1 MGTSIIANGLNT
13 LVKNTA
19 KLVGK
24 MQIGINKILWGVNNK
39 QPSMAVNVSDSTTRT
54 FQQDGQLESES
65 TSTKYAFTQKTPAPT
80 PPGKGENLLTAGL
93 FNALDIL
100 AELDLCNII
109 ASLTDMINIKK
120 KPRNPPNGPWR
131 PPASTLY
138 YIQDQCG
145 EIRKFIDKYLAY
157 PNEFIGSYLG
167 VGPNAKPPAPPQ
179 TNLQAAAAQATG
191 KDTPPSQGGT
201 AVQKYN
207 MYFLMQSIKDLTDT
221 FTGPNSIFSAEE
233 QTLLS
238 SVPGLGGCLNFLD
251 DFTGIVNKYS
261 DYRNIPNEDL
271 QKLINKINQ
280 VRSICVTIENLDFKS
295 ALSLVANYLG
305 VNVREE
311 IQKLSDFLNPTRIIP
326 TLKEI
331 NNSIRGFIK
340 IGQQVQGMLSLGQFI
355 IKIALV
361 FTKVFR
367 FVIQFITNAP
377 IPAMGVDTGT
387 ISRLESAK
395 FKAKDETNG
404 VDRVLRAV
412 NALLSV
418 LLLFIRYLV
427 TNANELLVRLDRI
440 LTNLQVC
447 EAVKD
452 SDVLAELQETRQALV
467 DLRDQLLTYL
477 DEYDSK
483 TNPNTAVFG
492 IYDIRII
499 DEEITDREIT
509 NRRRRGV
516 ALAPDGQVV
525 VQSDLTFATN
535 PAVIIGEVQQKLLA
549 LGLIST
555 GQGILDAA
563 TLDTVAQ
570 SINYLNS
577 NDIAE
582 NDLNIDASAKDS
594 ASVVQAMNISDFL
607 GSLPGGAQFKQ
618 KSQSTTAVYAA
629 NAQDQVK
636 NQKDGGTRTN
646 PTR

>member
-1 MGTSIIANGLNT
+1 MAGTSLIARPLIK

-24 MQIGINKILWGVNNK
+24 LQVGINKILWGVNNQ
-39 QPSMAVNVSDSTTRT
+39 QPSVARASERITDSRVS
-54 FQQDGQLESES
+54 
-65 TSTKYAFTQKTPAPT
+65 YNFTQSTPAPK
-80 PPGKGENLLTAGL
+80 PPGQGENLLTAGL
-93 FNALDIL
+93 FNALDLL
-100 AELDLCNII
+100 ADLDLCNII

-120 KPRNPPNGPWR
+120 KPRPAPPWQ
-131 PPASTLY
+131 PPASYLY

-145 EIRKFIDKYLAY
+145 EIRRFIDKYLAY

-167 VGPNAKPPAPPQ
+167 VGPNALPPQ
-179 TNLQAAAAQATG
+179 EALDKTG
-191 KDTPPSQGGT
+191 APIQGGT

-207 MYFLMQSIKDLTDT
+207 IYFLMQSIKDLTDT

-238 SVPGLGGCLNFLD
+238 SVPGLGGALNFLD
-251 DFTGIVNKYS
+251 DFTGIINKYS
-261 DYRNIPNEDL
+261 DYRNIPNEEL

-280 VRSICVTIENLDFKS
+280 VRSVCVTIENLDFKS
-295 ALSLVANYLG
+295 ALALAGNLLG

-311 IQKLSDFLNPTRIIP
+311 IQKLSDFLNPTQIIP

-340 IGQQVQGMLSLGQFI
+340 IGKQVQGILSLGQFV

-361 FTKVFR
+361 FNKVFK
-367 FVIQFITNAP
+367 FVIQFISFSP
-377 IPAMGVDTGT
+377 VPAVSQTTGT

-395 FKAKDETNG
+395 NAAKDETQG
-404 VDRVLRAV
+404 VDRILKAV

-440 LTNLQVC
+440 LTNLQGC

-452 SDVLAELQETRQALV
+452 SDVIAELQETRQALV
-467 DLRDQLLTYL
+467 DLREQLLTYL
-477 DEYDSK
+477 IDYDSK
-483 TNPNTAVFG
+483 TNPDTAAFG

-499 DEEITDREIT
+499 DEEVTDREIT

-535 PAVIIGEVQQKLLA
+535 PKVIIGEVQQKLLA
-549 LGLIST
+549 LGLVST
-555 GQGILDAA
+555 GQGLIDAA

-570 SINYLNS
+570 SINFLNS

-582 NDLNIDASAKDS
+582 NDLNINVSAQDN
-594 ASVVQAMNISDFL
+594 ASVVQEMNISDFL
-607 GSLPGGAQFKQ
+607 SSLPGGEQFKQ
-618 KSQSTTAVYAA
+618 KSQSTTAKYAT
-629 NAQDQVK
+629 NAQEQVK
-636 NQKDGGTRTN
+636 AQKDAGPGTN

>member
-1 MGTSIIANGLNT
+1 MAGTSLIARPLIK

-24 MQIGINKILWGVNNK
+24 LQVGINKILWGVNNQ
-39 QPSMAVNVSDSTTRT
+39 QPSVGRVSERITNSKV
-54 FQQDGQLESES
+54 S
-65 TSTKYAFTQKTPAPT
+65 YNFTQNTPAPK
-80 PPGKGENLLTAGL
+80 PPGQGENLLTAGL
-93 FNALDIL
+93 FNALDLL

-120 KPRNPPNGPWR
+120 KPRPAPPWQ
-131 PPASTLY
+131 PPASYLY

-167 VGPNAKPPAPPQ
+167 VGPNALPPQ
-179 TNLQAAAAQATG
+179 EALDKTG
-191 KDTPPSQGGT
+191 APVQGGT

-207 MYFLMQSIKDLTDT
+207 IYFLMQSIKDLTDT

-238 SVPGLGGCLNFLD
+238 SVPGLGGALNFLD
-251 DFTGIVNKYS
+251 DFTGIINKYS
-261 DYRNIPNEDL
+261 DYRNIPNEEL

-280 VRSICVTIENLDFKS
+280 VRSVCVTIENLDFKS
-295 ALSLVANYLG
+295 ALALAGNLLG

-311 IQKLSDFLNPTRIIP
+311 IQKLSDFLNPTQIIP

-340 IGQQVQGMLSLGQFI
+340 IGRQVQGILSLGQFI

-361 FTKVFR
+361 FNKVFK
-367 FVIQFITNAP
+367 FVIQFISFAP
-377 IPAMGVDTGT
+377 IPAVSQTTGT

-395 FKAKDETNG
+395 NAAKDETQG
-404 VDRVLRAV
+404 VDRILKAV

-427 TNANELLVRLDRI
+427 TNANELLIRLDRI
-440 LTNLQVC
+440 LTNLEVC

-452 SDVLAELQETRQALV
+452 SDVLAELQETRRALI
-467 DLRDQLLTYL
+467 DLRNQLLTYL
-477 DEYDSK
+477 NDYDSK
-483 TNPNTAVFG
+483 TDPDTAVFG
-492 IYDIRII
+492 VYSIRII
-499 DEEITDREIT
+499 DEEVTDREIT

-516 ALAPDGQVV
+516 ALAPDGQIVT
-525 VQSDLTFATN
+525 QSDLTFATN
-535 PAVIIGEVQQKLLA
+535 PRVIIGEVQQRLLA
-549 LGLIST
+549 LGLVST
-555 GQGILDAA
+555 GQGLLDVA
-563 TLDTVAQ
+563 TLDTVAE
-570 SINYLNS
+570 SINFLNS

-582 NDLNIDASAKDS
+582 NDLNINASAQDS
-594 ASVVQAMNISDFL
+594 ASVVQDMNISDFL
-607 GSLPGGAQFKQ
+607 SNLPGGEQFKA
-618 KSQSTTAVYAA
+618 KSRSTTTGYAA

-636 NQKDGGTRTN
+636 KQKDGGAGAN

>member
-1 MGTSIIANGLNT
+1 MATSVIARPLIK

-24 MQIGINKILWGVNNK
+24 MQIGINKILWGVNNQ
-39 QPSMAVNVSDSTTRT
+39 QPSVAKA
-54 FQQDGQLESES
+54 SERI
-65 TSTKYAFTQKTPAPT
+65 TNYKVGYNFTQTTPAPK
-80 PPGKGENLLTAGL
+80 PAGQGENLLTAGL
-93 FNALDIL
+93 FNALDLL

-120 KPRNPPNGPWR
+120 KPRNPPNGPWQ
-131 PPASTLY
+131 PPASYLY
-138 YIQDQCG
+138 YIQDKCG

-167 VGPNAKPPAPPQ
+167 VGPNALPPQ
-179 TNLQAAAAQATG
+179 EAVDKTG
-191 KDTPPSQGGT
+191 APIQGGT

-221 FTGPNSIFSAEE
+221 FTGPQSIFSAEE

-251 DFTGIVNKYS
+251 DFTGTINKYS

-280 VRSICVTIENLDFKS
+280 VRSVCVTIENLDFKS
-295 ALSLVANYLG
+295 ALALAANFLG

-311 IQKLSDFLNPTRIIP
+311 IQKLSDFLNPTQLIP

-331 NNSIRGFIK
+331 NNSVRGFIK
-340 IGQQVQGMLSLGQFI
+340 IGQQIQGMLSLGQFV

-361 FTKVFR
+361 FNKVFK
-367 FVIQFITNAP
+367 FVIKFITFAP
-377 IPAMGVDTGT
+377 IPAVSQTTGT

-395 FKAKDETNG
+395 FAAKDETGG
-404 VDRVLRAV
+404 VDRILKAV

-427 TNANELLVRLDRI
+427 TNANELLIRLDRI
-440 LTNLQVC
+440 LTNLEVC
-447 EAVKD
+447 EAMKD

-467 DLRDQLLTYL
+467 VLRDELLTYL
-477 DEYDSK
+477 NDYDSK
-483 TNPNTAVFG
+483 TDPDTAMFG
-492 IYDIRII
+492 KYDIRII
-499 DEEITDREIT
+499 DEEVTDREVT
-509 NRRRRGV
+509 NKRRRGV
-516 ALAPDGQVV
+516 ALAPDGQIVT
-525 VQSDLTFATN
+525 QSDLTFATN
-535 PAVIIGEVQQKLLA
+535 SAVIIGEVQQKLLA
-549 LGLIST
+549 LGLVST
-555 GQGILDAA
+555 GQGIIDAA

-570 SINYLNS
+570 SINFLSS

-582 NDLNIDASAKDS
+582 NDLNIGASVEASATI
-594 ASVVQAMNISDFL
+594 AQEVNIDDFL
-607 GSLPGGAQFKQ
+607 SSLPGGEKFKQ
-618 KSQSTTAVYAA
+618 NSRETTTGYATNAGNQVAKEKSNTSSRSFAERLRGR
-629 NAQDQVK
+629 K
-636 NQKDGGTRTN
+636 NT
-646 PTR
+646 

>member
-1 MGTSIIANGLNT
+1 MAGTSNIARPLIT
-13 LVKNTA
+13 LVRNTA

-24 MQIGINKILWGVNNK
+24 LQVGINKILWGANNQ
-39 QPSMAVNVSDSTTRT
+39 QPSVGRVSERITDSKV
-54 FQQDGQLESES
+54 G
-65 TSTKYAFTQKTPAPT
+65 YNFTQKTPDPK
-80 PPGKGENLLTAGL
+80 PPGKGQNLLTAGL
-93 FNALDIL
+93 FNALDLL

-120 KPRNPPNGPWR
+120 KPRNPPNGPWP
-131 PPASTLY
+131 PPAGVLY

-167 VGPNAKPPAPPQ
+167 VGPNTLPPQ
-179 TNLQAAAAQATG
+179 EALDKTG
-191 KDTPPSQGGT
+191 APIQGGT

-221 FTGPNSIFSAEE
+221 FTGPQSIFSAEE

-251 DFTGIVNKYS
+251 DFTGTINKYS

-280 VRSICVTIENLDFKS
+280 VRSICVTVESLDFKS
-295 ALSLVANYLG
+295 GLALAGNFLG
-305 VNVREE
+305 ANVRAE
-311 IQKLSDFLNPTRIIP
+311 IQKLSDFLNPAQIIP

-340 IGQQVQGMLSLGQFI
+340 IGQQVQGILSLGQFI

-361 FTKVFR
+361 FNKVFK
-367 FVIQFITNAP
+367 FVIQFISFAP
-377 IPAMGVDTGT
+377 IPAVSQTTGT

-395 FKAKDETNG
+395 NAAKDETQG
-404 VDRVLRAV
+404 VDRVLKAV

-418 LLLFIRYLV
+418 IVLFIRYLV
-427 TNANELLVRLDRI
+427 TNANEALVRLDII
-440 LTNLQVC
+440 LTNLEVC

-452 SDVLAELQETRQALV
+452 SDVLAELQTTRGALV
-467 DLRDQLLTYL
+467 DLRDELLIYL
-477 DEYDSK
+477 NEYDSK
-483 TNPNTAVFG
+483 TNPDTAMFG
-492 IYDIRII
+492 VYDIRIV
-499 DEEITDREIT
+499 DEEITDKEIT
-509 NRRRRGV
+509 NKRRRGI
-516 ALAPDGQVV
+516 ALAPDGQLVT
-525 VQSDLTFATN
+525 QSDLTFATN

-549 LGLIST
+549 LGLVST
-555 GQGILDAA
+555 GQGLLDAA

-570 SINYLNS
+570 SINFLNS

-582 NDLNIDASAKDS
+582 NDLNINASAQDAAS
-594 ASVVQAMNISDFL
+594 AAQDMNISSFL
-607 GSLPGGAQFKQ
+607 SSLPGGDQFKQ
-618 KSQSTTAVYAA
+618 KSRSTTAEYATS
-629 NAQDQVK
+629 AQNKVK
-636 NQKDGGTRTN
+636 AQKSGGTGTN
-646 PTR
+646 PTK

>member
-1 MGTSIIANGLNT
+1 MAGTSLIARPLIK

-24 MQIGINKILWGVNNK
+24 LQVGINKILWGVNNQ
-39 QPSMAVNVSDSTTRT
+39 QPSVGRASERITDSRVS
-54 FQQDGQLESES
+54 
-65 TSTKYAFTQKTPAPT
+65 YNFTQKTPTPK
-80 PPGKGENLLTAGL
+80 PPGQGENLLTAGL
-93 FNALDIL
+93 FNALDLL

-120 KPRNPPNGPWR
+120 KPRPAPPWQ
-131 PPASTLY
+131 PPASYLY

-167 VGPNAKPPAPPQ
+167 VGPNALPPQ
-179 TNLQAAAAQATG
+179 EALDKTG
-191 KDTPPSQGGT
+191 APVQGGT

-207 MYFLMQSIKDLTDT
+207 IYFLMQSIKDLTDT

-238 SVPGLGGCLNFLD
+238 SVPGLGGALNFLD
-251 DFTGIVNKYS
+251 DFTGIINKYS
-261 DYRNIPNEDL
+261 DYRNIPNEEL

-280 VRSICVTIENLDFKS
+280 VRSVCVTIENLDFKS
-295 ALSLVANYLG
+295 ALALAGNFLG

-311 IQKLSDFLNPTRIIP
+311 IQKLSDFLNPAQLIP

-340 IGQQVQGMLSLGQFI
+340 IGKQVQGILSLGQFV
-355 IKIALV
+355 IKIALL
-361 FTKVFR
+361 FNKVFK
-367 FVIQFITNAP
+367 FVIQFISFSP
-377 IPAMGVDTGT
+377 IPAVSQTTGT

-395 FKAKDETNG
+395 NAAKDETQG
-404 VDRVLRAV
+404 VDRILKAV

-440 LTNLQVC
+440 LTNLEVC
-447 EAVKD
+447 EAMKD

-467 DLRDQLLTYL
+467 VLRDELLTYL
-477 DEYDSK
+477 VDYDSK
-483 TNPNTAVFG
+483 TNPDTARFG
-492 IYDIRII
+492 VYDIRII
-499 DEEITDREIT
+499 EEELTDREVT
-509 NRRRRGV
+509 NKRRRGV

-525 VQSDLTFATN
+525 TQSDLTFATN

-549 LGLIST
+549 LGLVST
-555 GQGILDAA
+555 GQGLIDAA

-570 SINYLNS
+570 SINFLDS

-582 NDLNIDASAKDS
+582 NDLNIGTSVQGSATVAQD
-594 ASVVQAMNISDFL
+594 VNINDFL
-607 GSLPGGAQFKQ
+607 GSLPGGEQFKQ
-618 KSQSTTAVYAA
+618 KSRSTTAGYA
-629 NAQDQVK
+629 
-636 NQKDGGTRTN
+636 KDGQTQVAKEKSNTSSPSFLDRLKGRKN
-646 PTR
+646 N

>member
-1 MGTSIIANGLNT
+1 MSSVIAKPLT
-13 LVKNTA
+13 KLVKNTA

-24 MQIGINKILWGVNNK
+24 LQIGINKILWGVNNQ
-39 QPSMAVNVSDSTTRT
+39 QPSVGKVSERITNSKVSYN
-54 FQQDGQLESES
+54 FP
-65 TSTKYAFTQKTPAPT
+65 QKTP
-80 PPGKGENLLTAGL
+80 PPKPAGQGENLLTAGL
-93 FNALDIL
+93 FNALDLL

-109 ASLTDMINIKK
+109 ASLTDMINLKK
-120 KPRNPPNGPWR
+120 KPRNPPNGPWQ
-131 PPASTLY
+131 PPASYLY
-138 YIQDQCG
+138 YIQDRCG

-167 VGPNAKPPAPPQ
+167 VGPNALPPQ
-179 TNLQAAAAQATG
+179 QALDETG
-191 KDTPPSQGGT
+191 APVQGGS

-238 SVPGLGGCLNFLD
+238 NVPGLGGCLNFLD
-251 DFTGIVNKYS
+251 DFTGTINKYS

-271 QKLINKINQ
+271 QKLINKINE

-295 ALSLVANYLG
+295 ALSLAANFLG
-305 VNVREE
+305 VDVRAE
-311 IQKLSDFLNPTRIIP
+311 IQKLSDFLNPTQIIP

-340 IGQQVQGMLSLGQFI
+340 IGQQIQGMLSLGQFV

-361 FTKVFR
+361 FNKVFK
-367 FVIQFITNAP
+367 FIIEFISFLP
-377 IPAMGVDTGT
+377 IPALSQTTGN

-395 FKAKDETNG
+395 SKAKDETDG
-404 VDRVLRAV
+404 VTRVLKAV

-440 LTNLQVC
+440 LTNLEGC

-477 DEYDSK
+477 NDYDSK
-483 TNPNTAVFG
+483 TDPDTARFG

-499 DEEITDREIT
+499 DEELTDREIT

-525 VQSDLTFATN
+525 TQSDLTFATN

-549 LGLIST
+549 LGLVST

-570 SINYLNS
+570 SINFLDS

-582 NDLNIDASAKDS
+582 NDLNINVSAENS
-594 ASVVQAMNISDFL
+594 ATVMQDMNIGDFL
-607 GSLPGGAQFKQ
+607 GSLPGGEQFKQ
-618 KSQSTTAVYAA
+618 KSRSTTAGYAKEG
-629 NAQDQVK
+629 QTQVAK
-636 NQKDGGTRTN
+636 EKSKSPFTN
-646 PTR
+646 PLDRLKERKNK

>member
-1 MGTSIIANGLNT
+1 MATSVIARPLIT

-24 MQIGINKILWGVNNK
+24 MQVGINKILWGVNNQ
-39 QPSMAVNVSDSTTRT
+39 QPSVAKA
-54 FQQDGQLESES
+54 SERI
-65 TSTKYAFTQKTPAPT
+65 TNYKVGYNFTQETPAPR
-80 PPGKGENLLTAGL
+80 PAGQGENLLTAGL
-93 FNALDIL
+93 FNALDLL

-120 KPRNPPNGPWR
+120 KPRPAPPWQ
-131 PPASTLY
+131 PPASYLY

-167 VGPNAKPPAPPQ
+167 VGPNALPPREAVDKTGAPI
-179 TNLQAAAAQATG
+179 
-191 KDTPPSQGGT
+191 QGGT

-233 QTLLS
+233 QTILS

-280 VRSICVTIENLDFKS
+280 VRSICVTVENLDFKS
-295 ALSLVANYLG
+295 ALALAGNFLG

-311 IQKLSDFLNPTRIIP
+311 IQKLSDFLNPTQLIP

-331 NNSIRGFIK
+331 NNSVRGFIK
-340 IGQQVQGMLSLGQFI
+340 IGRQIQGMLSLGQFV

-361 FTKVFR
+361 FNKVFK
-367 FVIQFITNAP
+367 FVIKFITFAP
-377 IPAMGVDTGT
+377 IPAVSQTTGT

-395 FKAKDETNG
+395 FAAKDETGG
-404 VDRVLRAV
+404 VDRILKAV

-427 TNANELLVRLDRI
+427 TNANELLIRLDRI
-440 LTNLQVC
+440 LTNLEVC
-447 EAVKD
+447 EAMKD

-467 DLRDQLLTYL
+467 VLRDELLTYL
-477 DEYDSK
+477 NDYDSK
-483 TNPNTAVFG
+483 TDPDTAMFG
-492 IYDIRII
+492 KYDIRII
-499 DEEITDREIT
+499 DEEVTDREVT
-509 NRRRRGV
+509 NKRRRGV
-516 ALAPDGQVV
+516 ALAPDGQIVT
-525 VQSDLTFATN
+525 QSDLTFATN
-535 PAVIIGEVQQKLLA
+535 SAVIIGEVQQKLLA
-549 LGLIST
+549 LGLVST
-555 GQGILDAA
+555 GQGIIDAA

-570 SINYLNS
+570 SINFLSS

-582 NDLNIDASAKDS
+582 NDLNIGASVEASATI
-594 ASVVQAMNISDFL
+594 AQEVNIDDFL
-607 GSLPGGAQFKQ
+607 SSLPGGEKFKQ
-618 KSQSTTAVYAA
+618 NSRETTTGYATNAGNQVAKEKSNTSSRSFAERLRGR
-629 NAQDQVK
+629 K
-636 NQKDGGTRTN
+636 NT
-646 PTR
+646 

>member
-1 MGTSIIANGLNT
+1 MATSLIAKPLIT

-24 MQIGINKILWGVNNK
+24 LQVGINKILWGVNNQ
-39 QPSMAVNVSDSTTRT
+39 QPSVAKA
-54 FQQDGQLESES
+54 SERI
-65 TSTKYAFTQKTPAPT
+65 TNYKVGYNFTQETPAPK
-80 PPGKGENLLTAGL
+80 PPGQGENLLTAGL
-93 FNALDIL
+93 FNALDLL

-120 KPRNPPNGPWR
+120 KPRPAPPWQ
-131 PPASTLY
+131 PPASYLY
-138 YIQDQCG
+138 FIQDQCG

-167 VGPNAKPPAPPQ
+167 VGPNALPPQ
-179 TNLQAAAAQATG
+179 EAVDKTG
-191 KDTPPSQGGT
+191 APTQGGT

-207 MYFLMQSIKDLTDT
+207 MYFLMQAIKDLTDT
-221 FTGPNSIFSAEE
+221 FTGPQSIFSAEE
-233 QTLLS
+233 QTILS
-238 SVPGLGGCLNFLD
+238 TVPGLGGCLNFLD
-251 DFTGIVNKYS
+251 DFTGTVNKYS

-280 VRSICVTIENLDFKS
+280 VRSICVTVENLDFKS
-295 ALSLVANYLG
+295 ALALAGNFLG

-311 IQKLSDFLNPTRIIP
+311 IQKLSDFLNPTQIIP

-340 IGQQVQGMLSLGQFI
+340 IGQQVQGMLSLGQFV

-361 FTKVFR
+361 FNKVFK
-367 FVIQFITNAP
+367 FVIQFITFAP
-377 IPAMGVDTGT
+377 IPAVSQTTGT

-395 FKAKDETNG
+395 FAAKDETGG
-404 VDRVLRAV
+404 VDRILRAV

-440 LTNLQVC
+440 LTNLESC

-452 SDVLAELQETRQALV
+452 SDVLAELQQTREALV
-467 DLRDQLLTYL
+467 VLRDELLIYL
-477 DEYDSK
+477 NDYDSK
-483 TNPNTAVFG
+483 TDPDTAMFG

-499 DEEITDREIT
+499 DEEVTDREIT
-509 NRRRRGV
+509 NKRRRGV
-516 ALAPDGQVV
+516 ALAPDGQIVT
-525 VQSDLTFATN
+525 QSDLTFATN
-535 PAVIIGEVQQKLLA
+535 SAVIIGEVQQKLLA
-549 LGLIST
+549 LGLVST
-555 GQGILDAA
+555 GQGIIDAA

-570 SINYLNS
+570 SINFLSS

-582 NDLNIDASAKDS
+582 NDLNIG
-594 ASVVQAMNISDFL
+594 ASVQGSATIAQDVNINEFL
-607 GSLPGGAQFKQ
+607 SSLPGGEKFKQ
-618 KSQSTTAVYAA
+618 NARETTAGYATNAGNQVAKEKSNTSSQSFIEKLRAR
-629 NAQDQVK
+629 K
-636 NQKDGGTRTN
+636 NK
-646 PTR
+646 

>member
-1 MGTSIIANGLNT
+1 MAGTSLIAKPLIK

-24 MQIGINKILWGVNNK
+24 LQVGINKILWGVNNQ
-39 QPSMAVNVSDSTTRT
+39 QPSVGRASERITNSKVS
-54 FQQDGQLESES
+54 
-65 TSTKYAFTQKTPAPT
+65 YNFTQNTPAPK
-80 PPGKGENLLTAGL
+80 PPGQGENLLTAGL
-93 FNALDIL
+93 FNALDLL

-109 ASLTDMINIKK
+109 ASLTDMINVKK
-120 KPRNPPNGPWR
+120 KPRNPPNGPWQ
-131 PPASTLY
+131 PPASYLY
-138 YIQDQCG
+138 YIQDKCG

-167 VGPNAKPPAPPQ
+167 VGPNALPPQ
-179 TNLQAAAAQATG
+179 EAVDKTG
-191 KDTPPSQGGT
+191 APIQGGT

-238 SVPGLGGCLNFLD
+238 SVPGLGGALNFLD
-251 DFTGIVNKYS
+251 DFTGTINKYS

-280 VRSICVTIENLDFKS
+280 VRSVCVTIENLDFKS
-295 ALSLVANYLG
+295 ALALAGNLLG

-311 IQKLSDFLNPTRIIP
+311 IQKLSDFLNPTQIIP

-340 IGQQVQGMLSLGQFI
+340 IGKQVQGILSLGQFI

-361 FTKVFR
+361 FNKVFK
-367 FVIQFITNAP
+367 FVIQFISFSP
-377 IPAMGVDTGT
+377 VPAVSQTTGT

-395 FKAKDETNG
+395 NAAKDETQG
-404 VDRVLRAV
+404 VDRILKAV

-418 LLLFIRYLV
+418 ILIFIRYLV
-427 TNANELLVRLDRI
+427 TNANELLIRLDRV
-440 LTNLQVC
+440 LTNLEVC

-467 DLRDQLLTYL
+467 DLRDQLLIYL
-477 DEYDSK
+477 TDYDSK
-483 TNPNTAVFG
+483 TDPDTARFG

-499 DEEITDREIT
+499 DEELTDKGIR
-509 NRRRRGV
+509 NKRRRGV
-516 ALAPDGQVV
+516 ALAPNGEVV
-525 VQSDLTFATN
+525 TQSDLTFATN
-535 PAVIIGEVQQKLLA
+535 PAVIIGEVQQRLLA
-549 LGLIST
+549 LGLVST
-555 GQGILDAA
+555 GQGLLDAA

-570 SINYLNS
+570 SINFLNS

-582 NDLNIDASAKDS
+582 NDLNINLSAQDN
-594 ASVVQAMNISDFL
+594 ATAIQDTNISDFL
-607 GSLPGGAQFKQ
+607 SSLPGGEQFKQ
-618 KSQSTTAVYAA
+618 KARSTTTGYAA
-629 NAQDQVK
+629 NAQKQVRD
-636 NQKDGGTRTN
+636 QKDGGTGTN

>member
-1 MGTSIIANGLNT
+1 MGTSVIANGLNT

-24 MQIGINKILWGVNNK
+24 MQIGINKILWGVNNR
-39 QPSMAVNVSDSTTRT
+39 QPSMAVKLTDTTTRT

-65 TSTKYAFTQKTPAPT
+65 TKTKYAFTQKTPAPA

-120 KPRNPPNGPWR
+120 KPRNPPNGPWQ
-131 PPASTLY
+131 PPASYLY

-167 VGPNAKPPAPPQ
+167 VGPNTLPPQ
-179 TNLQAAAAQATG
+179 EALDKTG
-191 KDTPPSQGGT
+191 APTQGGI

-207 MYFLMQSIKDLTDT
+207 TYFLMQSIKDLTDT
-221 FTGPNSIFSAEE
+221 FTGPQSIFSAEE

-251 DFTGIVNKYS
+251 DFTGTINKYS
-261 DYRNIPNEDL
+261 DYRNISNEDL

-280 VRSICVTIENLDFKS
+280 VRSICVTIENLNFKS
-295 ALSLVANYLG
+295 GLALAGNLLG

-311 IQKLSDFLNPTRIIP
+311 IQKLSDFLNPTQIIP
-326 TLKEI
+326 TLRDI
-331 NNSIRGFIK
+331 NSSIRGFIK

-361 FTKVFR
+361 FNKVFK

-395 FKAKDETNG
+395 FKAKDETTG
-404 VDRVLRAV
+404 VERVLKAV

-427 TNANELLVRLDRI
+427 TNANELLIRLDII
-440 LTNLQVC
+440 LTNLEVC

-452 SDVLAELQETRQALV
+452 SDVLAELQTTRSALV
-467 DLRDQLLTYL
+467 NLRDELLIYL
-477 DEYDSK
+477 NEYDSK
-483 TNPNTAVFG
+483 TNPDTAMFG
-492 IYDIRII
+492 VYDIRIV
-499 DEEITDREIT
+499 DEEITDKEIT
-509 NRRRRGV
+509 NKRRRGI
-516 ALAPDGQVV
+516 ALAPDGQLVT
-525 VQSDLTFATN
+525 QSDLTFATN

-549 LGLIST
+549 LGLVST
-555 GQGILDAA
+555 GQGLLDAA

-570 SINYLNS
+570 SINFLNS

-582 NDLNIDASAKDS
+582 NDLNIDVSARDS
-594 ASVVQAMNISDFL
+594 ASTVQAMNISDFL
-607 GSLPGGAQFKQ
+607 GNLPGGDQFKQ
-618 KSQSTTAVYAA
+618 KSRSTTAGYAA
-629 NAQDQVK
+629 NAQTQVK
-636 NQKDGGTRTN
+636 DQKDGGTRTN
-646 PTR
+646 PTK